1 MSIPASN
8 DFKNAMKQ
16 LSRQTKTEIFAEDGP
31 DPIRKLSSVKITSSG
46 FFFGSTMRAIEIKL
60 KGTEV
65 SLLGKRIQVFL
76 EVLSGNEWLRT
87 CLGHFNIATE
97 AINVESDTST
107 FTGYDDMAR
116 LAEEWYSSGPI
127 NYPTTIAGLATQI
140 TEHFGIALA
149 TDISNYPNA
158 DKTIPQDP
166 YGDTSN
172 ITYRDII
179 SEIAGATCSIAT
191 INSEGSMELRPLATS
206 ASETLTYSNLFKIK
220 FKEKYGPLN
229 SVVLSRTPQED
240 NIVLRDE
247 TSVAE
252 NGVHELKI
260 ANNTLL
266 DDDRQEAIQP
276 IFDMVNGFE
285 FFPFSDASTEGHGWH
300 EPGDRLSIDSD
311 NNNLREVV
319 VTDVVLTL
327 GAGVKETLH
336 GVAPEATSTDYS
348 LAGGIK
354 KTIYNTEMQVDKQK
368 QEIRSIV
375 ERQTQFEDETARNF
389 SSIIQNISSIIT
401 SIQNSGGDNLIKN
414 SAFYAMDSDRMPL
427 NWNIAGTG
435 SWSAIPSADASVNGS
450 LSGRIISLAGET
462 VSQVVTVKPD
472 DDDIAEADKTYYSFS
487 CRIKKTA
494 VGSCR
499 VRLADGT
506 QEGVWDIEVA
516 NGESSNY
523 KEFAIEGFLPHST
536 ELTVSVYATADAEFS
551 ITDMMLA
558 VGSYRSKWTQANG
571 EFSNS
576 QVQIDGD
583 GVTVKNSNLAGAYT
597 KVTPQ
602 GVEVYLNSR
611 LIATLN
617 NTTVKALKAEISDEV
632 DIPPIKM
639 VRQSDGLAFVEMEN
653 N

>member
-8 DFKNAMKQ
+8 EFKNAMKR
-16 LSRQTKTEIFAEDGP
+16 LSRQTKTEIFAEDEP
-31 DPIRKLSSVKITSSG
+31 DPILKLSSVKITSSG

-60 KGTEV
+60 KGTSV
-65 SLLGKRIQVFL
+65 SLLGKRVQVFL

-87 CLGHFNIATE
+87 CLGHFNISTE
-97 AINVESDTST
+97 AIDVESDTST

-140 TEHFGIALA
+140 TEHFGIALT
-149 TDISNYPNA
+149 TDISSYPNA
-158 DKTIPQDP
+158 DKTISQDP

-179 SEIAGATCSIAT
+179 SEIAGATCSIAV
-191 INSEGSMELRPLATS
+191 INSEGSMELRPLATA
-206 ASETLTYSNLFKIK
+206 ASETLTYDNLFKIK

-229 SVVLSRTPQED
+229 SVVLSRSPQED

-252 NGVHELKI
+252 NGAHELKI

-276 IFDMVNGFE
+276 IFDAVNGFE
-285 FFPFSDASTEGHGWH
+285 FFPFSDATTEGHGWH
-300 EPGDRLSIDSD
+300 EPGDRLSIDSG

-319 VTDVVLTL
+319 ITDVILTL

-354 KTIYNTEMQVDKQK
+354 KTIYNTEIQVDKQK

-427 NWNIAGTG
+427 NWDIAGTG
-435 SWSAIPSADASVNGS
+435 SWSAIPSADASANGS
-450 LSGRIISLAGET
+450 LSGQIISLAGET

-499 VRLADGT
+499 VRLSDGT

-516 NGESSNY
+516 NGETSNY

-551 ITDMMLA
+551 ITDMMFA

-576 QVQIDGD
+576 QVQIDSD
-583 GVTVKNSNLAGAYT
+583 GITVKNSNLAGAYT

-602 GVEVYLNSR
+602 SVEVYLNSR
-611 LIATLN
+611 LVATLS
-617 NTTVKALKAEISDEV
+617 NTTVEAPKAVIADEI

-639 VRQSDGLAFVEMEN
+639 VKQSDGLAFVEMEN